1 MNTHEDLHR
10 QLNVKSGSDR
20 SFGWVF
26 TCFFLIVALSPMR
39 HAQPIRLWALVVSGG
54 FLLPSLIKPQVLHPL
69 NVLWTRLG
77 ILLGRI
83 VAPIV
88 MGLLFFLVVT
98 PMACLM
104 RLLGKRPLQ
113 LHMDPGVAS
122 YWIQR
127 QPPGPVP
134 ESMINQF

>member
-1 MNTHEDLHR
+1 LSTHEDLHR
-10 QLNVKSGSDR
+10 QLDVKGGSDR

-26 TCFFLIVALSPMR
+26 ICFFLIVGLSPLR
-39 HAQPIRLWALVVSGG
+39 HHQPIRLWALAVSGV
-54 FLLPSLIKPQVLHPL
+54 FLVPTLIKPKVLHPL

-77 ILLGRI
+77 VLLGRV

-88 MGLLFFLVVT
+88 LSLLFFLVVT
-98 PMACLM
+98 PMACVM
-104 RLLGKRPLQ
+104 RLMGKRPLQ

-122 YWIQR
+122 YWIHR
-127 QPPGPVP
+127 QPPGPAP